1 MTIGLKSITSEQRL
15 EKLWVVE
22 GGRLDR
28 EMDYVADTLGAGA
41 GGVNQM
47 FIQTAAEG
55 GAGKMLTADALLTH
69 LEVLMKAT
77 RVTVSKDDM

>member
-1 MTIGLKSITSEQRL
+1 MTIGLKSADTEERL

-28 EMDYVADTLGAGA
+28 ELEYLDATLGSGA
-41 GGVNQM
+41 GGINQM
-47 FIQTAAEG
+47 FVQTADG
-55 GAGKMLTADALLTH
+55 DGKMLTADALLSH